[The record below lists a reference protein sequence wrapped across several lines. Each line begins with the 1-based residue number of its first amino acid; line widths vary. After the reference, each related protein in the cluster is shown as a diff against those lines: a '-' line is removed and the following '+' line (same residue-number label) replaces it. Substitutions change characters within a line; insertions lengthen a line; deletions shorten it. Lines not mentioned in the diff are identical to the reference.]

1 MIEEYDFS
9 PMELLAKPELRTT
22 INRQKLRDTAAKL
35 QKMLED
41 FGVRA
46 FVVNINC
53 SPFITQYEIQLE
65 QGVRI
70 RQITKLSD
78 DIKLNLAVSDIQI
91 DAPIPD
97 KSTIGINIPNEE
109 YSTVFIREVIE
120 SRAFAE
126 SISNV
131 VVALGKDMLGNV
143 VVGDIA
149 MMSNLLIEG
158 TISSGKTT
166 LINSIIM
173 SIIYK
178 SLPRDTRMIIIDTK
192 KVDLSVYNGIPHLL
206 IPVITDLKKANE
218 ALKWAVMEMIDRYK
232 KFADLGAK
240 DFKEYNKKVYNF
252 DNLNSEYLIFP
263 QIVII
268 IDDLADLMLS
278 SYRKE
283 IEGSIY
289 LLTQKANVTG
299 LYLIISTQR
308 PSTDIITG
316 RIKANIR
323 SRVAFNTFS
332 AIDSRTILEE
342 KGAEKL
348 LGNGDML
355 FKQKGF
361 LNLIH
366 VQGAFVSD
374 YEISRVVDF
383 LKKQY
388 IRSNFVNEETPIIN
402 DRDDYF
408 FDAGRFIIEK
418 EKASIGM
425 LQRVYKIGFNRA
437 AQIMDQLETA
447 GVVGSEEGTKPR
459 KILMT
464 MKEFESKYLE

>member
-1 MIEEYDFS
+1 M
-9 PMELLAKPELRTT
+9 
-22 INRQKLRDTAAKL
+22 
-35 QKMLED
+35 
-41 FGVRA
+41 
-46 FVVNINC
+46 
-53 SPFITQYEIQLE
+53 
-65 QGVRI
+65 
-70 RQITKLSD
+70 
-78 DIKLNLAVSDIQI
+78 
-91 DAPIPD
+91 
-97 KSTIGINIPNEE
+97 
-109 YSTVFIREVIE
+109 
-120 SRAFAE
+120 
-126 SISNV
+126 
-131 VVALGKDMLGNV
+131 
-143 VVGDIA
+143 
-149 MMSNLLIEG
+149 
-158 TISSGKTT
+158 
-166 LINSIIM
+166 
-173 SIIYK
+173 
-178 SLPRDTRMIIIDTK
+178 
-192 KVDLSVYNGIPHLL
+192 
-206 IPVITDLKKANE
+206 
-218 ALKWAVMEMIDRYK
+218 
-232 KFADLGAK
+232 
-240 DFKEYNKKVYNF
+240 
-252 DNLNSEYLIFP
+252 
-263 QIVII
+263 
-268 IDDLADLMLS
+268 
-278 SYRKE
+278 
-283 IEGSIY
+283 
-289 LLTQKANVTG
+289 TQKANVTG

-323 SRVAFNTFS
+323 SRIAFNTFS

-459 KILMT
+459 KILIT